1 MITATSGR
9 DDAATAG
16 RADAETR
23 GRGDGGTRGGGDRE
37 TRGRGEAGTGLFL
50 PFVFVVIMSL
60 QMFSSGSRFAVVFLK
75 SPFLRVSAS
84 RVPASPRPPRLRV
97 PASAC
102 PRVSASRV
110 ALRSLIERE
119 ASFTIK
125 VVKVLRLD
133 EIETGTR
140 HALKQR
146 HDLIVR
152 D

>member
-1 MITATSGR
+1 
-9 DDAATAG
+9 
-16 RADAETR
+16 
-23 GRGDGGTRGGGDRE
+23 
-37 TRGRGEAGTGLFL
+37 
-50 PFVFVVIMSL
+50 
-60 QMFSSGSRFAVVFLK
+60 MFSSGSRFAVVFLK

-84 RVPASPRPPRLRV
+84 PRLRVSSVLPRLRVPASPRP
-97 PASAC
+97 S
-102 PRVSASRV
+102 VS
-110 ALRSLIERE
+110 LRSLIERE